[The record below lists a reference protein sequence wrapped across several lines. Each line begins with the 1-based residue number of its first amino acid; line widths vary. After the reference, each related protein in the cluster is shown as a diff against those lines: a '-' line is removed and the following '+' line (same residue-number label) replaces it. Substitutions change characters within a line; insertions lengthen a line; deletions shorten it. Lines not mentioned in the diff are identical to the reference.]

1 MNTLEAVSRKYQRLV
16 LGFTSSRAN
25 LPSLPPPAG
34 PGGHPIL
41 ASVPWYQPASVVSK
55 SNLSQGLRKGK
66 NLKENK
72 TKNRR
77 KCLLSLRRE
86 SGDRNKTD
94 AVASARLQSPG
105 YQTRPSRHCASSQAW
120 LGRRGLSEP
129 WFLPGQI
136 GPWPPTPSDRGSS
149 PPHVWQHP
157 AGHSAGALQ
166 TRGHRGQ
173 TGGSGRP
180 LGVQQTGFGSQG
192 ARSH

>member
-1 MNTLEAVSRKYQRLV
+1 M
-16 LGFTSSRAN
+16 
-25 LPSLPPPAG
+25 
-34 PGGHPIL
+34 
-41 ASVPWYQPASVVSK
+41 
-55 SNLSQGLRKGK
+55 
-66 NLKENK
+66 
-72 TKNRR
+72 
-77 KCLLSLRRE
+77 LSLRRE

-105 YQTRPSRHCASSQAW
+105 YQTRPSRHCTSSQAW

-136 GPWPPTPSDRGSS
+136 GPWPPTPSGRGSS
-149 PPHVWQHP
+149 PLHVWQHP

-173 TGGSGRP
+173 AGASGRP

-192 ARSH
+192 ARSHRRWPEPPPSPCGNFTECGLTPHSTPTQPFQLSEPCPLQIGSQKPSKRVNSDLDLP